1 MENLFNFD
9 YELEI
14 ILNKDIERTDSR
26 FGIVYGENG
35 MVIHTKKDSYT
46 MVKTA
51 DVNEIGQRFIE
62 DGMKVTSFSQRFGEI
77 IGLNVDLVSKRK
89 TIVGDKDYNALITI
103 PNNGNGSGHLSI
115 FENVLICTNG
125 MTRSSLVHKDKSI
138 KIPHNITYKIS
149 MELMAQAITAFKSM
163 IKEIE
168 KRDEKLNSQPLG
180 NEDAAVKLLNKW
192 FYDFEMPVSQ
202 KTMTFDE
209 FRKMLYDQQDEL
221 KSYDRYCQMKD
232 AFYAELGHNQ
242 TLNRPLSLYT
252 IYATVTNYLSR
263 RREDSQSSAPVE
275 IQTLRQEQKVKSLEH
290 ILI

>member
-1 MENLFNFD
+1 MTNLFNFD
-9 YELEI
+9 YELDI
-14 ILNKDIERTDSR
+14 IQNKDEERTNSR
-26 FGIVYGENG
+26 FAIVYGENG

-62 DGMKVTSFSQRFGEI
+62 DGMTVKSFSQRSGEV

-89 TIVGDKDYNALITI
+89 TVIGDKDYNALITI

-115 FENVLICTNG
+115 FENVLVCTNG
-125 MTRSSLVHKDKSI
+125 MTRSSLMHKDKSI

-149 MELMAQAITAFKSM
+149 MELMAQSITAFKSM

-168 KRDEKLNSQPLG
+168 ARDENLNAQPLED
-180 NEDAAVKLLNKW
+180 EDAAVKLLNKW

-202 KTMTFDE
+202 RTMTFDE

-232 AFYAELGHNQ
+232 AFYAELGYNQ
-242 TLNRPLSLYT
+242 TLSRPLSLYT
-252 IYATVTNYLSR
+252 VYATVTNYLSR

-275 IQTLRQEQKVKSLEH
+275 IQTLRQEQKVKSLEY
-290 ILI
+290 ILV